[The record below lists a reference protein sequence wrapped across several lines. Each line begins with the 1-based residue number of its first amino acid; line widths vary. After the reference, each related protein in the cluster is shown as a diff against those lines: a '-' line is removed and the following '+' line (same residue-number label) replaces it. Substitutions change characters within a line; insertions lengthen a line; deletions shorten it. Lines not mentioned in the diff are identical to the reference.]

1 MKISKSIAVNSSR
14 LDPIKLLVFEFL
26 HFLTMA
32 NFLTQQDSVSIYV
45 VCKSFIWP
53 DFQNSEE
60 IDKNR

>member
-14 LDPIKLLVFEFL
+14 LDPIKLLDEFL

-60 IDKNR
+60 IDKN